1 MSTSPTGVRV
11 VETDGTSATGQVERG
26 LPPALSLREYA
37 SSFRLT
43 LVGIAL
49 AIFGVFLPTIIVPYA
64 FSDDYTDLWMAVSG
78 EPTAQFGKNIIDAS
92 AITGRP
98 FSGLLIQWLFSAAGT
113 IDNLRFV
120 RLFGVVTIV
129 ALALLLHWAL
139 VRSRVRSA
147 PAALIA
153 VFVCSL
159 PAFQVYG
166 SWAVLFSAPL
176 AALLAGGASLFAV
189 AAVDGPRDLMRD
201 RLLGAVALLLAG
213 LLTYQPGAM
222 FFWVFFAVALVGA
235 LESSD
240 RALRLVRTHFAVG
253 GVALVLAYAEI
264 KFTVLVMGDETRGAA
279 RNHLTHDV
287 AGKARWFFD

>member
-1 MSTSPTGVRV
+1 MACPRQARST
-11 VETDGTSATGQVERG
+11 
-26 LPPALSLREYA
+26 
-37 SSFRLT
+37 
-43 LVGIAL
+43 
-49 AIFGVFLPTIIVPYA
+49 
-64 FSDDYTDLWMAVSG
+64 
-78 EPTAQFGKNIIDAS
+78 
-92 AITGRP
+92 
-98 FSGLLIQWLFSAAGT
+98 
-113 IDNLRFV
+113 
-120 RLFGVVTIV
+120 
-129 ALALLLHWAL
+129 
-139 VRSRVRSA
+139 

-159 PAFQVYG
+159 PTFQVYG

-189 AAVDGPRDLMRD
+189 AAVDGPRNLMRD

-287 AGKARWFFD
+287 AGKARWFFDEPLYRSLNLFDLTPSRWFAALVAVVAAGGMLLWLLRRGARPLLYAVVAVILVPLTYLPNLVVTESWAAYRTQVS